1 MELMNE
7 NEKISMKNRAAVSF
21 AYKNVYESME
31 GHTVGGSI
39 NAILAFLNEKERV
52 DAELSLNEQLRF
64 IDEHLH
70 IKNFYVELDKDW
82 NKNVSLPM
90 LVLKTNG
97 EYAVVLPGCD
107 GSAILADTKKKIN
120 DRDKLQY
127 EDRALCFYKVFHKQ
141 KISKR
146 DLIGFI
152 FKSLSAKELV
162 IILAVSVFTILSGL
176 VVPWANRFIYDKVVP
191 TGNTSQV
198 FPAAALMFST
208 ISVAAI
214 FRILQSF
221 IITNC
226 TLRMNA
232 YVQSGIYDRLL
243 SMKPGFFK
251 NTKSGE
257 ISKTVMELSN
267 LSKVFSVRSIT
278 AVISMVL
285 SAAYLFQI
293 NYYAPNLLGF
303 VILLATVILV
313 LVVAEGYCSIRW
325 QNDYVVSMSS
335 MSGFCFEMFS
345 GMEQI
350 KLNGAEARF
359 FRRWSEHY
367 AQVSQ
372 KENMPFLLKYASVLC
387 RFILVLATA
396 VVFLMGKDL
405 TLSEYIAFSA
415 AYGAFISTFMKGG
428 EAVEIITAFRSAYK
442 IAKPIFDGECEDSES
457 EKLKPSEF
465 KGNITVSKLTFS
477 YDDNQ
482 RNVINDLSLE
492 IKKGQSIGIA
502 GTSGCGKSTF
512 LRLLLGFERPDSG
525 SIYIDDFD
533 LRELDLKNY
542 RKHLGVVLQNSSL
555 ISGDI
560 YANVAMMKPDAGAEE
575 VWRALETAGLK
586 EEVMNLPLGLRTPL
600 SEDNCI
606 LSGGQKQRVLI
617 ARAVLNKPDILV
629 LDEATSALDNITQE
643 AVMENL
649 NMIECTR
656 IFVAHRLS
664 TLQKCDCIY
673 VFDKGTIAEYGNYDT
688 LMQKKNVFYSLVANQ
703 MI

>member
-1 MELMNE
+1 ME
-7 NEKISMKNRAAVSF
+7 F
-21 AYKNVYESME
+21 
-31 GHTVGGSI
+31 
-39 NAILAFLNEKERV
+39 
-52 DAELSLNEQLRF
+52 
-64 IDEHLH
+64 
-70 IKNFYVELDKDW
+70 
-82 NKNVSLPM
+82 
-90 LVLKTNG
+90 
-97 EYAVVLPGCD
+97 
-107 GSAILADTKKKIN
+107 
-120 DRDKLQY
+120 
-127 EDRALCFYKVFHKQ
+127 
-141 KISKR
+141 
-146 DLIGFI
+146 
-152 FKSLSAKELV
+152 
-162 IILAVSVFTILSGL
+162 
-176 VVPWANRFIYDKVVP
+176 
-191 TGNTSQV
+191 
-198 FPAAALMFST
+198 
-208 ISVAAI
+208 
-214 FRILQSF
+214 
-221 IITNC
+221 
-226 TLRMNA
+226 
-232 YVQSGIYDRLL
+232 
-243 SMKPGFFK
+243 
-251 NTKSGE
+251 
-257 ISKTVMELSN
+257 SN

-303 VILLATVILV
+303 VILLAAVILV

-325 QNDYVVSMSS
+325 QNEYVVSMSS

-396 VVFLMGKDL
+396 VIFLMGKDL

-415 AYGAFISTFMKGG
+415 AYGAFIAAFMKGG

-617 ARAVLNKPDILV
+617 ARAVLNKPGYF
-629 LDEATSALDNITQE
+629 SA
-643 AVMENL
+643 
-649 NMIECTR
+649 
-656 IFVAHRLS
+656 
-664 TLQKCDCIY
+664 
-673 VFDKGTIAEYGNYDT
+673 
-688 LMQKKNVFYSLVANQ
+688 
-703 MI
+703 